1 VDRTQSRCSLE
12 ILFDPKLLQPIE
24 LNMTVLVGRR
34 NKHGKTAKGDA
45 AFTEGVEHIV
55 FNYLY
60 EFDHSEKV
68 VPFDLPEKVKKL
80 LR

>member
-1 VDRTQSRCSLE
+1 
-12 ILFDPKLLQPIE
+12 
-24 LNMTVLVGRR
+24 MTVLVGRR
-34 NKHGKTAKGDA
+34 NEHGKTAKGDA

-60 EFDHSEKV
+60 EFDYSEKV
-68 VPFDLPEKVKKL
+68 APFDLPEKVKKL